1 MKKPLLLVV
10 GVLLNVAYVFALPAD
25 SIRINTTDSLSYT
38 TSQEQQKDLSD
49 SLNITLDS
57 LAKSQP
63 VTMPVV
69 FKPDPQKS
77 LWYAI
82 IFPGLGQIYNRQYWK
97 VPIVYGGVAGLTY
110 AISWN
115 GKYYRDYSRGYRDI
129 MDSDPNTKSYEKL
142 LPYSI
147 DPSSSEAKNLMKS
160 RQNTYRRYRDLSIVG
175 AVAFYA
181 ITVIDAYVDAQLADF
196 DISPDLSMQ
205 VAPTLFQTPNS
216 YKPSVG
222 VQLNFNLF

>member
-10 GVLLNVAYVFALPAD
+10 GVLLNVAYVLALPTD
-25 SIRINTTDSLSYT
+25 SIRINTTDSMSYT

-49 SLNITLDS
+49 SLNVTLDS

-63 VTMPVV
+63 VTIPVM

>member
-10 GVLLNVAYVFALPAD
+10 GVLLNVAYLLALPTD
-25 SIRINTTDSLSYT
+25 SIRINTTDSMSYT

-63 VTMPVV
+63 VTIPVV

>member
-10 GVLLNVAYVFALPAD
+10 GVLLNVAYVLALPTD

-69 FKPDPQKS
+69 FKPDHQKS

-160 RQNTYRRYRDLSIVG
+160 RQNTYHRYRDLSIVG

>member
-10 GVLLNVAYVFALPAD
+10 GVLLNVAYVLALPTD
-25 SIRINTTDSLSYT
+25 SIRINTTDSLLYT

-63 VTMPVV
+63 VTIPVV

>member
-10 GVLLNVAYVFALPAD
+10 GVLLNVAYVLALPTD

-63 VTMPVV
+63 VTIPVV

-160 RQNTYRRYRDLSIVG
+160 RQNRYRRYRDLSIVG

-205 VAPTLFQTPNS
+205 VAPVLFQTPNS

>member
-10 GVLLNVAYVFALPAD
+10 GVLLNVAYVLALPTD

-181 ITVIDAYVDAQLADF
+181 ITVIVAYVDAQLADF

>member
-10 GVLLNVAYVFALPAD
+10 GVLLNVAYVLALPTD

-63 VTMPVV
+63 VTIPVV

-181 ITVIDAYVDAQLADF
+181 ITVIDAYVDAELSSF
-196 DISPDLSMQ
+196 DITPDLSMK
-205 VAPTLFQTPNS
+205 VEPTIINNRTQAG
-216 YKPSVG
+216 KSVG
-222 VQLNFNLF
+222 LQCSFRF

>member
-10 GVLLNVAYVFALPAD
+10 GVLLNVAYVLALPTD
-25 SIRINTTDSLSYT
+25 SIRINTTDSLLYT

-49 SLNITLDS
+49 SLNLTLDS

-63 VTMPVV
+63 ITIPVV

>member
-10 GVLLNVAYVFALPAD
+10 GVLLNVAYVLALPTD
-25 SIRINTTDSLSYT
+25 SIRINTTDSMSYT

-63 VTMPVV
+63 VTIPVV

>member
-10 GVLLNVAYVFALPAD
+10 GVLLNVAYVLALPTD

-49 SLNITLDS
+49 SLNVTLDS

-63 VTMPVV
+63 VTIPVV

-205 VAPTLFQTPNS
+205 VVPTMLQTPNS

>member
-10 GVLLNVAYVFALPAD
+10 GVLLNVAYVLALPTD
-25 SIRINTTDSLSYT
+25 SIRINTTDSMSYT

-49 SLNITLDS
+49 SLNVALDS
-57 LAKSQP
+57 LAKSPIEAIP
-63 VTMPVV
+63 VI

-77 LWYAI
+77 LWYAL

>member
-1 MKKPLLLVV
+1 
-10 GVLLNVAYVFALPAD
+10 
-25 SIRINTTDSLSYT
+25 
-38 TSQEQQKDLSD
+38 
-49 SLNITLDS
+49 
-57 LAKSQP
+57 
-63 VTMPVV
+63 
-69 FKPDPQKS
+69 
-77 LWYAI
+77 
-82 IFPGLGQIYNRQYWK
+82 
-97 VPIVYGGVAGLTY
+97 VYGGVAGLTY

>member
-10 GVLLNVAYVFALPAD
+10 GVLLNVAYVLALPTD
-25 SIRINTTDSLSYT
+25 SIRINTTDSMSYT

-49 SLNITLDS
+49 SLNVTLDS

-63 VTMPVV
+63 VTIPVV

>member
-10 GVLLNVAYVFALPAD
+10 GVLLNVAYVLALPTD

-38 TSQEQQKDLSD
+38 TSQEQQKDVSD
-49 SLNITLDS
+49 SLNMTLDS

-63 VTMPVV
+63 ITIPVV

>member
-10 GVLLNVAYVFALPAD
+10 GVLLNVAYVLALPTD

-49 SLNITLDS
+49 SLNVTLDS

-63 VTMPVV
+63 VTIPVV

>member
-10 GVLLNVAYVFALPAD
+10 GVLLNVAYVLALPTD
-25 SIRINTTDSLSYT
+25 SIRINTTDSLLYT

-63 VTMPVV
+63 VTIPVV

-175 AVAFYA
+175 AMAFYA

>member
-10 GVLLNVAYVFALPAD
+10 GVLLNVAYVLALPTD

-63 VTMPVV
+63 VTIPVV

-205 VAPTLFQTPNS
+205 VAFADNKFCKQVL
-216 YKPSVG
+216 
-222 VQLNFNLF
+222 

>member
-10 GVLLNVAYVFALPAD
+10 GVLLNVAYVLALPTD

-63 VTMPVV
+63 VTIPVV

>member
-10 GVLLNVAYVFALPAD
+10 GVLLNVAYVLALPTD

-63 VTMPVV
+63 VTIPVV

-216 YKPSVG
+216 YKPSIG

>member
-10 GVLLNVAYVFALPAD
+10 GVLLNVAYVLALPTD
-25 SIRINTTDSLSYT
+25 SIRINTTDSLLYT

-63 VTMPVV
+63 VTIPVV

-129 MDSDPNTKSYEKL
+129 MDSDPNTKRYEKL

-147 DPSSSEAKNLMKS
+147 DPSSS
-160 RQNTYRRYRDLSIVG
+160 
-175 AVAFYA
+175 
-181 ITVIDAYVDAQLADF
+181 
-196 DISPDLSMQ
+196 
-205 VAPTLFQTPNS
+205 
-216 YKPSVG
+216 
-222 VQLNFNLF
+222 

>member
-10 GVLLNVAYVFALPAD
+10 GVLLNVAYVLALPTD
-25 SIRINTTDSLSYT
+25 SIRINTTDSQSYT

>member
-10 GVLLNVAYVFALPAD
+10 GVLLNVAYVLALPTD
-25 SIRINTTDSLSYT
+25 SIRINTTDSASYT
-38 TSQEQQKDLSD
+38 VQEQQKDLSD
-49 SLNITLDS
+49 SLNVTLDS

-63 VTMPVV
+63 VTIPVV

>member
-10 GVLLNVAYVFALPAD
+10 GVLLNVAYVLALPTD
-25 SIRINTTDSLSYT
+25 SIRLNTTDSLSYT

-63 VTMPVV
+63 VTIPVV

>member
-1 MKKPLLLVV
+1 MKRPFLLFV
-10 GVLLNVAYVFALPAD
+10 GVLLNVAYVLALPAD
-25 SIRINTTDSLSYT
+25 SIRINTTDSISYT
-38 TSQEQQKDLSD
+38 LSQKQQKELPD
-49 SLNITLDS
+49 SVNITLDS
-57 LAKSQP
+57 LAKSEL

-69 FKPDPQKS
+69 FKPNPQKS

-82 IFPGLGQIYNRQYWK
+82 ICPGLGQIYNRQYWK

-129 MDSDPNTKSYEKL
+129 MDSDPTTNSYEKL
-142 LPYSI
+142 LPYGT
-147 DPSSSEAKNLMKS
+147 DPTSSYAKDLMKS
-160 RQNTYRRYRDLSIVG
+160 RQNIYRRYRDLSIVG

-205 VAPTLFQTPNS
+205 VVPTMLQTPNS